1 MSNTDLLSQCTEALG
16 DATLP
21 NLALLNL
28 IGEMRKELEH
38 DRICG
43 H

>member
-1 MSNTDLLSQCTEALG
+1 MQGSARRRHLT
-16 DATLP
+16 
-21 NLALLNL
+21 NLDLLNL